1 VFLYGLMNKAGG
13 TDHLK
18 FNHPFVPAESCQGE
32 DLLGLFPD
40 RIHRPEKDPV
50 EFTFLSIM
58 LLMKKSRE
66 QGDQRGQRRLQ
77 VMSKLVDK
85 IIFLFQ
91 KPVYFK
97 GPLPD
102 TII

>member
-1 VFLYGLMNKAGG
+1 M
-13 TDHLK
+13 
-18 FNHPFVPAESCQGE
+18 
-32 DLLGLFPD
+32 LF
-40 RIHRPEKDPV
+40 
-50 EFTFLSIM
+50 
-58 LLMKKSRE
+58 MKKGWE
-66 QGDQRGQRRLQ
+66 QSDQRSQGRLQ